1 MPGMYD
7 WQNNMGQMPAQGW
20 APGQGPQMGGTQAP
34 QFGQQREGWQDYMT
48 SQGWD
53 GQQPLWQ
60 FAQSLREQ
68 GMKPRK
74 DYRQSDFFPGYGSV
88 FGGQGLGGL
97 AGMFGGNPTP
107 RPMQAQAPQGYD
119 GSGINPGGMYG
130 GLQGLAMARRP
141 GQVIA
146 R

>member
-7 WQNNMGQMPAQGW
+7 WQMQDQQGGMFGGGFRQGYYDYLK
-20 APGQGPQMGGTQAP
+20 GQGYAGEMGPDMRAYAQDLRSQGHHPLMDYLRSMHPQMGQ
-34 QFGQQREGWQDYMT
+34 WQ
-48 SQGWD
+48 
-53 GQQPLWQ
+53 
-60 FAQSLREQ
+60 
-68 GMKPRK
+68 
-74 DYRQSDFFPGYGSV
+74 
-88 FGGQGLGGL
+88 GGANVPGLGGL

-119 GSGINPGGMYG
+119 GSGINPGGMYS